1 MTKAPIDPPELR
13 LELQDRRFDLQELRR
28 RIYRKAKSEK
38 THRFW
43 GLFVHVTKRQTLEE
57 AYRIA
62 KRNGGAPGI
71 DGQSFEAIDASGLA
85 RFLDDI
91 RDDLESGRYQPE
103 PNRRVDIPKE
113 NGKVRTLQI
122 PCIRDRVV
130 QGALKLI
137 LEAIFEADFC
147 PNSYGFRPRRS
158 PHYALAQVR
167 RSVMRRMSTVIDV
180 DLSKYFDTIRH
191 SVLLDKI
198 AKRVQDPRVMHLI
211 KQVIK
216 AAGKIG
222 VPQGG
227 PLSPLAAN
235 IYLNEIDWMF
245 EAIRRK
251 TAQGPY
257 EAVNYHRFADDICIT
272 VSGHHTKRGW
282 AERALQRLEEQL
294 IPLGVTL
301 NREKTKIVNT
311 LKDDAFGF
319 LGFDLRRVRKREKAG
334 YYVHMS
340 PRKKARKAIKAKIRD
355 IISRGGALPAAAIVT
370 KINAA
375 VAGWVEYFRVGNSSR
390 AFSEVRDYMEMKVRT
405 LLTRRKR
412 RRKRS
417 IGWRRWSNEYLY
429 GVLGLYW
436 DWKLHPLPGL
446 GKLS

>member
-1 MTKAPIDPPELR
+1 MIKAPIDPPELR

-91 RDDLESGRYQPE
+91 RDDLESGRYQPQ

-180 DLSKYFDTIRH
+180 DLSKYFG
-191 SVLLDKI
+191 
-198 AKRVQDPRVMHLI
+198 A
-211 KQVIK
+211 
-216 AAGKIG
+216 
-222 VPQGG
+222 
-227 PLSPLAAN
+227 
-235 IYLNEIDWMF
+235 
-245 EAIRRK
+245 
-251 TAQGPY
+251 
-257 EAVNYHRFADDICIT
+257 
-272 VSGHHTKRGW
+272 SGET
-282 AERALQRLEEQL
+282 
-294 IPLGVTL
+294 
-301 NREKTKIVNT
+301 
-311 LKDDAFGF
+311 
-319 LGFDLRRVRKREKAG
+319 
-334 YYVHMS
+334 
-340 PRKKARKAIKAKIRD
+340 
-355 IISRGGALPAAAIVT
+355 
-370 KINAA
+370 
-375 VAGWVEYFRVGNSSR
+375 
-390 AFSEVRDYMEMKVRT
+390 
-405 LLTRRKR
+405 
-412 RRKRS
+412 
-417 IGWRRWSNEYLY
+417 
-429 GVLGLYW
+429 
-436 DWKLHPLPGL
+436 
-446 GKLS
+446 